1 MAVTPPRDPAGL
13 SRRSPLLAGCLA
25 VFVLSLAG
33 IPPLAGFFGK
43 FAVFASV
50 LQLGGLAGPAGWLTL
65 LAIAMSAVALY
76 YYLLILKQALV
87 VKPTEPVQP
96 IPIPAGTALTLLT
109 AATLIIVLGIWPSII
124 LGRL

>member
-43 FAVFASV
+43 FTVFAAA
-50 LQLGGLAGPAGWLTL
+50 LQLGGVSSVIGALTVFAIL
-65 LAIAMSAVALY
+65 LAAVATY
-76 YYLLILKQALV
+76 YYLIILKQAMV
-87 VKPTEPVQP
+87 AAPPANAARIPV
-96 IPIPAGTALTLLT
+96 PAGAAFALLVAAVLL
-109 AATLIIVLGIWPSII
+109 IGLG
-124 LGRL
+124 LF